1 MYVQYRYT
9 KYTCIHTVVYMYV
22 YIGKEGE
29 GGREGGRLTLAKS
42 LILTQSVFRAL
53 SLPAEG
59 FNPVDITHEQ
69 SLV

>member
-1 MYVQYRYT
+1 
-9 KYTCIHTVVYMYV
+9 MYV
-22 YIGKEGE
+22 YMGKEGE

-59 FNPVDITHEQ
+59 FNPVDNT
-69 SLV
+69 